1 MLPIN
6 LKITQIFVVFLGK
19 AGNKRSKMDEEEEDD
34 LTADMEDPVSENSI
48 SEVKVTAANAG
59 RPDMTPQKGGGTFMD
74 VDEAS
79 MDTKDEKDKDLKDK
93 DDVEDNVTEQTH
105 HIIVPSYRYYRL

>member
-1 MLPIN
+1 
-6 LKITQIFVVFLGK
+6 
-19 AGNKRSKMDEEEEDD
+19 MDEEEEDD